1 MHKQG
6 SSELAKKVRKLA
18 VQMTNKSGASHIG
31 PILSIV
37 DIVCVLYNDVMHCNP
52 DDPGNVKRDRFI
64 LSKGHA
70 GVAVY
75 ATLAEMGYFEKALL
89 DCYYQNGSKLSGHI
103 SHIEVPGVEFST
115 GSLGHGVCVA
125 AGMAFSARFNQ
136 QNHRIF
142 CLIGDGECQEGSVW
156 EMAMFSVHYRLSNFT
171 VIIDHNK
178 LQSLDTLE
186 NTMSIRNLP
195 ERWRVFGWDVEEV
208 DGHDHKSLEQALVKS
223 TGKPRCIIA
232 NTVKGK
238 GVSFMEN
245 QILWHYRDPQGEF
258 FDKAMAELNDTNEK
272 DDNK

>member
-1 MHKQG
+1 MMDQEN
-6 SSELAKKVRKLA
+6 SQVLAEKVRRLA
-18 VQMTNKSGASHIG
+18 VEMTNRSGASHIG

-37 DIVCVLYNDVMHCNP
+37 DIVAVLYKDIMNGDPSNP
-52 DDPGNVKRDRFI
+52 ADTCRDRFI

-75 ATLAEMGYFEKALL
+75 ATLAEMGYFDKSLL
-89 DCYYQNGSKLSGHI
+89 ETYYQNGSNLSGHI
-103 SHIEVPGVEFST
+103 SHKGVPGVELST

-125 AGMAFSARFNQ
+125 AGMAYAAKFNQ

-156 EMAMFSVHYRLSNFT
+156 EMAMFAYHYKLSNLT

-186 NTMSIRNLP
+186 NTMSIRNLA
-195 ERWRVFGWDVEEV
+195 ERWKVFGWAVEEV
-208 DGHDHKSLEQALVKS
+208 DGHDHEELKRILS
-223 TGKPRCIIA
+223 TPRLDIPRCIVA
-232 NTVKGK
+232 DTVKGK

-245 QILWHYRDPQGEF
+245 QILWHYRDPKGEYF
-258 FDKAMAELNDTNEK
+258 ERAMVELQNRF
-272 DDNK
+272 